1 MCVAYPGQVLEIS
14 GGMALVDTQGRTW
27 RASTMLI
34 PETAVGDWVVV
45 GAGTVLQIL
54 DADEARAIR
63 ELLDEALRDESE
75 MRPLNGLPAGGIGR

>member
-14 GGMALVDTQGRTW
+14 GGMALVDTQGRAR

-45 GAGTVLQIL
+45 AAGTVLQIL
-54 DADEARAIR
+54 DADEALAIR
-63 ELLDEALRDESE
+63 ELLDQALRDEPE
-75 MRPLNGLPAGGIGR
+75 NRPLNGLSAGGTGR